1 MLSIVQGLDDKG
13 LKAVMLDNVIGH
25 QPFGLEL
32 SVDASA
38 SGMSA
43 QDVVDKLKEGDPP
56 IWTRVR
62 EGEENI
68 VIHMFGMAEGEE
80 HIVGER
86 IRELFA

>member
-1 MLSIVQGLDDKG
+1 
-13 LKAVMLDNVIGH
+13 
-25 QPFGLEL
+25 
-32 SVDASA
+32 
-38 SGMSA
+38 MSA

-80 HIVGER
+80 RIVGER